1 MVQRLFLNDC
11 NVVEDDIT
19 KLAKVVGKVEWRG
32 PLNRNHDHGRFSH
45 ATTAGQG
52 SARTI
57 KAHRTPLAPPRTILT
72 SH

>member
-1 MVQRLFLNDC
+1 MRVQYLCEPEMGPEVRVENDG
-11 NVVEDDIT
+11 
-19 KLAKVVGKVEWRG
+19 GK

-57 KAHRTPLAPPRTILT
+57 KAHRTPLAPPRTILM